1 MDNLEDVLN
10 GQAPEDTAALETPA
24 DPPEQTAEA
33 APSQPRDEHGRFVPK
48 GETEQPAK
56 EPEQAAPPA
65 AETEPQGNVP
75 TKALIEERRKR
86 QAETD
91 RAERAE
97 RELAQYRQQP
107 QPQYQPEPQYQ
118 PHAQVGSNVPVV
130 FDDEYA
136 QTIFEQAVSY
146 VRQEMAPQI
155 HSTRMD
161 LVREMVR
168 AQHPD
173 YDQVENEFRGLIQD
187 NPALMAEVM
196 RQPNPV
202 EYAYQL
208 TKKHLTFK
216 ELGATDISSL
226 EQQIRAKVLA
236 EMQATPAQTPAA
248 PQTIPTSLAD
258 AQSARA
264 STVPTAPPSLN
275 DILGRR

>member
-10 GQAPEDTAALETPA
+10 GQAPEDTAATDTPA

-65 AETEPQGNVP
+65 AETETRIPVQ
-75 TKALIEERRKR
+75 AQIEERRKR
-86 QAETD
+86 QA
-91 RAERAE
+91 AEARIEALE
-97 RELAQYRQQP
+97 RQIAQLSQPQP
-107 QPQYQPEPQYQ
+107 QPQYQPEPEPAYIPDPYEDPQ
-118 PHAQVGSNVPVV
+118 G
-130 FDDEYA
+130 YA
-136 QTIFEQAVSY
+136 QFVMQQAQATVQSTRADLL
-146 VRQEMAPQI
+146 VEMA
-155 HSTRMD
+155 
-161 LVREMVR
+161 R
-168 AQHPD
+168 AKYAD
-173 YDQVENEFRGLIQD
+173 YDQVEQAYRELIRE
-187 NPALMAEVM
+187 NPLVHQQAM

-202 EYAYQL
+202 EYAYQQ
-208 TKKHLTFK
+208 TKKHLEFQQR
-216 ELGATDISSL
+216 GATNVDEL
-226 EQQIRAKVLA
+226 KEQLRAELLA
-236 EMQATPAQTPAA
+236 ELKAQTPAA